1 MSQTQ
6 FNDLFDFDFVNQ
18 KGFNLASRILDIRN
32 QANRLADMAL
42 NKQNENGEF
51 ATMFA
56 ENIKD
61 WMHDLGDVAE
71 SALHIHLETN
81 ATEKTQND

>member
-6 FNDLFDFDFVNQ
+6 FNDLFDFDFVNT
-18 KGFNLASRILDIRN
+18 KGFTLASRLLDIRQQAHRLAD
-32 QANRLADMAL
+32 QANR
-42 NKQNENGEF
+42 KQIANGEF

-61 WMHDLGDVAE
+61 WMNDLGDVAE
-71 SALHIHLETN
+71 SALHLHLETN
-81 ATEKTQND
+81 ATEKENS

>member
-6 FNDLFDFDFVNQ
+6 FNDLFDLDFTHP

-32 QANRLADMAL
+32 QANRIAEQA
-42 NKQNENGEF
+42 NKKQIANGEF

-61 WMHDLGDVAE
+61 WLNDIGDVAE

-81 ATEKTQND
+81 TKTKD